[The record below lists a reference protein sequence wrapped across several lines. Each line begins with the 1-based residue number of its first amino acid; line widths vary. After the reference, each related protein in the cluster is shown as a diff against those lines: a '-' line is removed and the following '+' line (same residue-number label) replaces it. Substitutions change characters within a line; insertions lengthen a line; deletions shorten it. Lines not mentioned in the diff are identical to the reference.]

1 MQHCCKQ
8 KECGSTASCM
18 CEMILE
24 ALYVKKKISCNNAW
38 LIDFQA
44 FCDISVSPGK
54 GRLRY

>member
-1 MQHCCKQ
+1 
-8 KECGSTASCM
+8 M